1 MKPKT
6 NVYVTAFKYECCKVD
21 GIEKIC
27 KAIVDDF
34 VVESTARC
42 WLENGR
48 TEKEIIKVLRK
59 IGYDIPNEIVGS
71 DAVYYG

>member
-48 TEKEIIKVLRK
+48 T
-59 IGYDIPNEIVGS
+59 
-71 DAVYYG
+71 